1 MNQRYNALVDFR
13 AKSDFQAGDYS
24 RLLAA
29 IAPRAI
35 AAVTTGTA
43 AVFNR
48 SQELV
53 PVDTRK
59 LKSIDTVNL
68 KSSGSQSVAW
78 EGDMVTGTVEYSA
91 DHAAYNEFGTGRR
104 GAASGNAAPGITY
117 NENWPGMSGSPYIRP
132 ALDESKPAIKAAFL
146 DNGFTL

>member
-13 AKSDFQAGDYS
+13 AKSDYRAGDYS

-53 PVDTRK
+53 PVDTGE
-59 LKSIDTVNL
+59 L
-68 KSSGSQSVAW
+68 KSSGSQSVEW
-78 EGDMVTGTVEYSA
+78 SGDMVTGTVEYSA

-117 NENWPGMSGSPYIRP
+117 SENWAGMSGSPYIRP

>member
-13 AKSDFQAGDYS
+13 AKSDYRAGDYS

-53 PVDTRK
+53 PVDTGE
-59 LKSIDTVNL
+59 L
-68 KSSGSQSVAW
+68 KSSGSQSVEW
-78 EGDMVTGTVEYSA
+78 SGDMVTGTVEYSA

-104 GAASGNAAPGITY
+104 GAASGYAAPGITY

-146 DNGFTL
+146 ENGFTI